1 MNTIGVAGL
10 VATPLVADYLD
21 RVETRLGADADWT
34 GGVTAATASATLA
47 AGGKRLRPLLVLL
60 SAPAAAQGEED
71 LVRAGAAVE
80 LVHMA
85 TLVHDDVLDHAAL
98 RRGHPTVWA
107 SHGPDLA
114 VATGDVLFARAF
126 AVLAEADDMECLEL
140 LARAALGL
148 SEGEA
153 LQMLQ
158 TRDPETT
165 PEQYE
170 ERCTLKTG
178 RLFAA
183 ACALGGRLGGLPADD
198 VDALAEYGH
207 CLGLAFQVA
216 DDVLDCGGTTEAT
229 GKAVG
234 TDLLTGTATLPLLLA
249 AARNPEVAA
258 ALRSRPA
265 PEDVLPLLRRV
276 IDTGA
281 LDDAREAALDL
292 VQRAEDALDCIG
304 SEFDTTPLRL
314 VVRSVIDRDA

>member
-60 SAPAAAQGEED
+60 SAPTAAQGEED

-85 TLVHDDVLDHAAL
+85 TLVHDDVLDHASL

-107 SHGPDLA
+107 SHGADLA

-126 AVLAEADDMECLEL
+126 AVLAEADDMECLAL

-183 ACALGGRLGGLPADD
+183 ACALGARLGGLPPDD
-198 VDALAEYGH
+198 VEALAEYGH

-249 AARNPEVAA
+249 AARDPEVAQ

-292 VQRAEDALDCIG
+292 VQRAEDALDRIV